1 MTAPESKAE
10 PQDQI
15 ALLESRLESLL
26 DEAGVLVDQLQA
38 VGAEQRHAVESGQVQ
53 QIVEVVA
60 KRDPIVQSMIR
71 VGEELG
77 AFIEDPTTKTTI
89 CEQTLNGALLRIA
102 GYEHTMKRLR
112 EQDARDQA
120 QMEQTRDKLAA
131 QLAGMGS
138 GKSALRAYSSRSSTP
153 NPIMQDKRG

>member
-1 MTAPESKAE
+1 MTAPESNAE
-10 PQDQI
+10 QQDQI

-26 DEAGVLVDQLQA
+26 NEAGELVDQLQA
-38 VGAEQRHAVESGQVQ
+38 VGAEQRHAIESGQVQ

-77 AFIEDPTTKTTI
+77 AFIEDPATQAVI
-89 CEQTLNGALLRIA
+89 SEQTYSGALLRIA

-120 QMEQTRDKLAA
+120 QMEKTRDKIAA

-138 GKSALRAYSSRSSTP
+138 GKSALRAYSSRPATP

>member
-1 MTAPESKAE
+1 MTAPESHTEKQEQTAM
-10 PQDQI
+10 
-15 ALLESRLESLL
+15 LKSRLESLL
-26 DEAGVLVDQLQA
+26 DEAGTLVDQLQA
-38 VGAEQRHAVESGQVQ
+38 VGAEQRHAIESGQVQ

-77 AFIEDPTTKTTI
+77 AFIEDPTTKSALS
-89 CEQTLNGALLRIA
+89 EQTLSSVLLRIA

-112 EQDARDQA
+112 EQDAKDQVL
-120 QMEQTRDKLAA
+120 MEQTRDKLAA

-138 GKSALRAYSSRSSTP
+138 GQSALRAYSSKSTPP

>member
-1 MTAPESKAE
+1 MTAPQRQTEH
-10 PQDQI
+10 QDQL
-15 ALLESRLESLL
+15 AMLESRLQSLL
-26 DEAGVLVDQLQA
+26 DETGDLVDQLQA
-38 VGAEQRHAVESGQVQ
+38 VGAEQRHAIESGQVQ

-77 AFIEDPTTKTTI
+77 AFIENPETKAALP
-89 CEQTLNGALLRIA
+89 EQTLNGALLRIA

-112 EQDARDQA
+112 EQDANDQRL
-120 QMEQTRDKLAA
+120 MEQTRDKLAS

-138 GKSALRAYSSRSSTP
+138 GKNALRAYSTRSQSP
-153 NPIMQDKRG
+153 NPILQDKRG